1 MAPSLRLPGD
11 GKIFPCD
18 VPSGR
23 QATNFK
29 IHNLPSILALL
40 GAAFLG
46 RTRSFAG
53 SDAHPCIGSHPG
65 VSLSPTPPGG
75 APARPTVPSPLATV
89 ASGDR
94 KFMVQAA
101 EGGLAEVE
109 MGRLAVE
116 KASSPDVKS
125 FGQHM
130 VDDHTRANADLTQ
143 LAGKK
148 GVTLPSEVG
157 AKEKALEKKLSTLS
171 GDAFDRA
178 YVAAMLK
185 DHKAD
190 VAEFESKALHAKDPD
205 VAAFASRTLPT
216 LREHLERVQ
225 GLSKKT
231 AP

>member
-1 MAPSLRLPGD
+1 MNSRT
-11 GKIFPCD
+11 
-18 VPSGR
+18 R
-23 QATNFK
+23 
-29 IHNLPSILALL
+29 ILLAAFSFL
-40 GAAFLG
+40 GAALVAG
-46 RTRSFAG
+46 RAISQDPTPTPASVPTPA
-53 SDAHPCIGSHPG
+53 SL
-65 VSLSPTPPGG
+65 LSPTPPGG
-75 APARPTVPSPLATV
+75 APARPTVPPPLATV

-157 AKEKALEKKLSTLS
+157 AREKALEKKLSALS

-185 DHKAD
+185 DHKGD